1 MSTKLDGKLVYDWA
15 DVEAGRCSPSDLWT
29 PLPPREPPTSIAP
42 VAINP
47 RVAREYDNAA
57 LDAAIRAQ
65 ASVAATGDVQA
76 ARALVALTERRAKLL
91 GLDAPKEYS
100 VALVS
105 YEGQP
110 VRTIPT
116 PELER
121 MLLEEATDVPPP
133 EAA

>member
-1 MSTKLDGKLVYDWA
+1 MKYWTLA
-15 DVEAGRCSPSDLWT
+15 DVIDGRCDMDEVDMPAPPS
-29 PLPPREPPTSIAP
+29 EPPPANASIAP

-65 ASVAATGDVQA
+65 ASVAANGDVQA

-110 VRTIPT
+110 VRTIPSA
-116 PELER
+116 ELER
-121 MLLEEATDVPPP
+121 MLIEAEDATDVPP